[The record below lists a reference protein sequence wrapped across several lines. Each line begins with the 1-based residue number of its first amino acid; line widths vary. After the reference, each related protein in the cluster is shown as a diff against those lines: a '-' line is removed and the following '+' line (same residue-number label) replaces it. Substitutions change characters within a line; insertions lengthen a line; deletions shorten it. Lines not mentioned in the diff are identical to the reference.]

1 MDVYTI
7 IPVGLHVLSSLT
19 FHLLLTMHA
28 QRWATFAHV
37 HSSADTGDVTLL
49 SRGCIWF
56 WMTYGSG
63 KLIERA
69 DLCFFLPLN
78 SI

>member
-7 IPVGLHVLSSLT
+7 IPVGLHVLSSVT

-37 HSSADTGDVTLL
+37 DSSAD
-49 SRGCIWF
+49 F
-56 WMTYGSG
+56 WYWWRHTR
-63 KLIERA
+63 K
-69 DLCFFLPLN
+69 
-78 SI
+78 